1 MLFNSLEFVL
11 FLIAVVVVYYLIPNN
26 RIRKVFLLVS
36 SYYFYSCWNVAFLT
50 ILLFETFLSY
60 TVARC
65 FKEERGSRK
74 DKGLLIGTIILLLLP
89 LLVFKYLNFF
99 CGSIGDLLSLSGIMM
114 VVPEFK
120 WLLPIGISFYTFMS
134 IGYVV
139 DVYQK
144 KIHVEKNLLDYVLF
158 IGFFPQIASG
168 PIGRAQ
174 MMLPQFK
181 EKHPFLYKNI
191 ADGVKLMLWGF
202 FMKLVVGDRA
212 GIYVDTVFGNYE
224 HHNGVSLMLATFM
237 YTIQIYCDF
246 AGYSLI
252 AIGAGKTMGF
262 ELMNNFNRPYFSQTI
277 GEFWRRWHISLS
289 TWFRDYIYFP
299 LGGSRCSQWKIRR
312 NLLIT
317 FLVSGLWHG
326 AAYTFLLWGGYH
338 AVIQIFERR
347 FSRKISMTKLGN
359 CLNILVTFILVSYG
373 WMIFYAADM
382 HTVYGITKGY
392 FRLGSP
398 YIHQT
403 TLFFFAIGL
412 LLLFVKDWKDEFF
425 PDKHWFLYSECIW
438 IRYMSLVVLATII
451 VLTGVLGGGQFIY
464 FKF

>member
-144 KIHVEKNLLDYVLF
+144 KIHVEKNLLDYALF

-181 EKHPFLYKNI
+181 EKHPF
-191 ADGVKLMLWGF
+191 F
-202 FMKLVVGDRA
+202 
-212 GIYVDTVFGNYE
+212 
-224 HHNGVSLMLATFM
+224 
-237 YTIQIYCDF
+237 
-246 AGYSLI
+246 
-252 AIGAGKTMGF
+252 
-262 ELMNNFNRPYFSQTI
+262 
-277 GEFWRRWHISLS
+277 
-289 TWFRDYIYFP
+289 
-299 LGGSRCSQWKIRR
+299 
-312 NLLIT
+312 
-317 FLVSGLWHG
+317 
-326 AAYTFLLWGGYH
+326 
-338 AVIQIFERR
+338 
-347 FSRKISMTKLGN
+347 
-359 CLNILVTFILVSYG
+359 
-373 WMIFYAADM
+373 
-382 HTVYGITKGY
+382 
-392 FRLGSP
+392 
-398 YIHQT
+398 
-403 TLFFFAIGL
+403 
-412 LLLFVKDWKDEFF
+412 
-425 PDKHWFLYSECIW
+425 
-438 IRYMSLVVLATII
+438 
-451 VLTGVLGGGQFIY
+451 
-464 FKF
+464 